1 MKRVPVVTRDRAMI
15 DLAEREPA
23 YLAIVV
29 C

>member
-1 MKRVPVVTRDRAMI
+1 MKRVPIVTRDRAMI

-23 YLAIVV
+23 HVAVVV